1 MARQNEF
8 TVPSRLVDTNT
19 LYGVIPPIITAFTE
33 DEELNLEATAAHARY
48 VVDRGVHGV
57 FPLGTNGEF
66 PMLKPRERAAVIQA
80 VVDEVGDEVPVIA
93 GVSAPSTRNTISYS
107 RDAIES
113 GADAIVVGIPY
124 YYPIDNSAIIEH
136 YADVVA
142 AVDVPV
148 LIYHFPARMGNKL
161 DIETVDR
168 LAAIDGIVGVKDS
181 SGDVAWLGQ
190 TIDQNPQL
198 TYLAGL
204 DSLLFAE
211 LEIGCTGLVSAVS
224 NVFPKLVV
232 ELYESYVTGHEA
244 RARELQSTIFDIWKA
259 MERGPYLGGVKS
271 SLAMLPDVPFDPGPM
286 RRPLKRMTEEEEVAL
301 EKTLRSQGHIE
312 GDH

>member
-1 MARQNEF
+1 MASEPARD
-8 TVPSRLVDTNT
+8 VSVH
-19 LYGVIPPIITAFTE
+19 GVIPPTITAFTD
-33 DEELNLEATAAHARY
+33 DEYLALEATAAHARF

-66 PMLKPRERAAVIQA
+66 PMLKPDERAAVIEA

-93 GVSAPSTRNTISYS
+93 GVSAPSTRNTVSYAL
-107 RDAIES
+107 DAADN
-113 GADAIVVGIPY
+113 GADAVVVGIPY
-124 YYPIDNSAIIEH
+124 YYPIDSEAIVEH
-136 YADVVA
+136 YEEVTD
-142 AVDVPV
+142 AVDIPV
-148 LIYHFPARMGNKL
+148 YIYHFPARMGNKL
-161 DIETVDR
+161 ELDTLDR

-190 TIDQNPQL
+190 AIDRQPEL

-224 NVFPKLVV
+224 NVFPELTV
-232 ELYESYVTGHEA
+232 ELYESYVDGRET
-244 RARELQSTIFDIWKA
+244 RARELQSTIFDVWKA

-271 SLAMLPDVPFDPGPM
+271 ALDLHPEVDFDPGPM
-286 RRPLKRMTEEEEVAL
+286 RRPLQRMSREEEVQL
-301 EKTLRSQGHIE
+301 ERTLRTLDLI
-312 GDH
+312 